1 MASTLLS
8 DLFTLAGHWD
18 EPDLDFDNLQAH
30 LAEDSQDAICLP
42 SILGHFRTEIHCAN
56 GVLGIRSI

>member
-30 LAEDSQDAICLP
+30 LAELCHIALALVRATRDC
-42 SILGHFRTEIHCAN
+42 
-56 GVLGIRSI
+56 